1 MKAGAPTMTWD
12 SAGIAESNRYFVT
25 KATRLIDSVWT
36 PVSGE
41 ILDSGVET
49 NWTDSDPGSG
59 SFCYRIEAAPR

>member
-49 NWTDSDPGSG
+49 NWTDSDLGSG
-59 SFCYRIEAAPR
+59 FIYSRIEAAPR